1 MKKLLSIVAAI
12 LFAATTFAQVDE
24 VTLTTIGTGRN
35 EDEATLRALRSALE
49 QSFGTFVSENTTII
63 NDELVRDEIAST
75 SKGNVKSYKKLSV
88 VQLPNRTTSVTLQA
102 TVSINKLISYA
113 RNNGSRAEFA
123 GQTYAMNVKL
133 LKLQQQNA
141 NKTLEVMKNNVIAL
155 CHGVFDYELKLGEL
169 RKENLKYY
177 SQEELRKPN
186 SSGGYYSIKEK
197 YTTNSVYTLP
207 FSLDVYST
215 DVTTNIRSLIL
226 ETIDAIRM
234 SPSMVKDFDRNN
246 LTHYG
251 NLPVSESKMDEIYD
265 DIIVAI
271 MNDFW
276 KVRIKKIN
284 DSEYFTFSKFNE
296 KLIIVTD
303 DSYIQDFWPYGM
315 MWLYSSNSIKTNPIS
330 IVKEGAGTNYT
341 PRNAIRYGV
350 LNTRMRNHPDIPG
363 LISQSILSNIG
374 NALSKWNTN
383 VDGQIHQQKL
393 CSFDLC
399 IVLTDAELERF
410 NGLELNGVTSPKY
423 TSAPKPDKKKD
434 AVKGYKKMSGL
445 SLNSPVKIKRIRV
458 ITTDLPK
465 KTYTIQMTRK
475 DPSSGK
481 QTYKI
486 QIGAKKQECL
496 YWEFNGD
503 AIASAFAN
511 AIEGKSNNGYIE
523 FNLVYGEYTI
533 KKFPEELSEFVYVQ

>member
-1 MKKLLSIVAAI
+1 MKKLLSVIAAI
-12 LFAATTFAQVDE
+12 LFAATSFAQVDE

-155 CHGVFDYELKLGEL
+155 CHGVFDYELKLGDL

-177 SQEELRKPN
+177 SQDELRKPN
-186 SSGGYYSIKEK
+186 SSSGYYSIKEK

-234 SPSMVKDFDRNN
+234 SPSMVKDFDRNS

-296 KLIIVTD
+296 KSIIVTD

-330 IVKEGAGTNYT
+330 IVKEGAGTNYI

-410 NGLELNGVTSPKY
+410 NGLELDRVTSPKY

-434 AVKGYKKMSGL
+434 AVKGYKKMCDL
-445 SLNSPVKIKRIRV
+445 PLNSPVKIKGIRIL
-458 ITTDLPK
+458 TDNLPR
-465 KTYTIQMTRK
+465 KTFTISMTSK
-475 DPSSGK
+475 GSNGQ
-481 QTYKI
+481 QTYKMHV
-486 QIGAKKQECL
+486 GAKRVEGQF
-496 YWEFNGD
+496 WEFNGD
-503 AIASAFAN
+503 PIASAFPN
-511 AIEGKSNNGYIE
+511 AINAHETKDYIDMQI
-523 FNLVYGEYTI
+523 VMGEYTI
-533 KKFPEELSEFVYVQ
+533 KKFPKELSDFVYVK

>member
-1 MKKLLSIVAAI
+1 MKKLLSVIAAI
-12 LFAATTFAQVDE
+12 LFAATSFAQVDE
-24 VTLTTIGTGRN
+24 VTLTTIGTGRT
-35 EDEATLRALRSALE
+35 EDEATLRALRNALE
-49 QSFGTFVSENTTII
+49 QTFGTFVSENTSIV
-63 NDELVRDEIAST
+63 NDELVRDEIATT
-75 SKGNVKSYKKLSV
+75 SKGNVKEFKKLSV
-88 VQLPNRTTSVTLQA
+88 VQLPNKNISVTLKA
-102 TVSINKLISYA
+102 TISVNKLIKYA

-141 NKTLEVMKNNVIAL
+141 NKTLDVMKDNVITL
-155 CHGVFDYELKLGEL
+155 CQGVFDYDIKLGEV
-169 RKENLKYY
+169 KK
-177 SQEELRKPN
+177 QCF
-186 SSGGYYSIKEK
+186 
-197 YTTNSVYTLP
+197 TNHNDDYILP
-207 FSLDVYST
+207 FSLDVYAT
-215 DVTTNIRSLIL
+215 DVTSNIYSLIT
-226 ETIDAIRM
+226 ETLDAMRM
-234 SPSMVKDFDRNN
+234 SSSMVQDFDRNK
-246 LTHYG
+246 LEHFHD
-251 NLPVSESKMDEIYD
+251 LPVPYSKLNEIEKS
-265 DIIVAI
+265 IQNAIVK
-271 MNDFW
+271 DFL
-276 KVRIKKIN
+276 KVKLKKIGDN
-284 DSEYFTFSKFNE
+284 ECFYFSK
-296 KLIIVTD
+296 
-303 DSYIQDFWPYGM
+303 IQDK
-315 MWLYSSNSIKTNPIS
+315 N
-330 IVKEGAGTNYT
+330 
-341 PRNAIRYGV
+341 NAIHYDYCNYSTYRESSSYMWFISSKQPIKLVHAPANSSGHKYQIGNS
-350 LNTRMRNHPDIPG
+350 LNVKGSNPNLYHILFPCAGINNFSR
-363 LISQSILSNIG
+363 LSN
-374 NALSKWNTN
+374 WNTN
-383 VDGQIHQQKL
+383 ADGQIHQKKL

-399 IVLTDAELERF
+399 ILLTDAELERF
-410 NGLELNGVTSPKY
+410 NGLELDGVTSPKY
-423 TSAPKPDKKKD
+423 TSAPKPDIKKD